1 MVGHIRRDCPSRVL
15 VTVDYEVDKDTL
27 YEAAMLYNDDKCM
40 MTRCVPARPALRDT
54 ANNDIEVE
62 HDRACIRAYICDR
75 VLFSPT
81 EVIFD
86 TAASR

>member
-1 MVGHIRRDCPSRVL
+1 
-15 VTVDYEVDKDTL
+15 
-27 YEAAMLYNDDKCM
+27 MLYDNGTYL

-54 ANNDIEVE
+54 ASNDINVE
-62 HDRACIRAYICDR
+62 PDRACVTAYVRDR

-86 TAASR
+86 TAASRSVFTNQSFFATSSRVTPLR